1 MQPVLTIA
9 QSRAYDRYLID
20 HVGIPSLVLME
31 SAARAA
37 FNVIRE
43 WVEPMVVPHVVVYC
57 GTGNNGGDGLAL
69 ARMLLDLD
77 VIVEVRLLG
86 SREDLSDDAKR
97 QYDILTKLNPD
108 AVLEFDPETED
119 VGEPEIIVDA
129 LLGTGSKGEL
139 KPAYREAVTFINSC
153 RTYGGS
159 KVLSIDLPTGFDAD
173 GGCADSESEAV
184 VRADSTVTMAAP
196 KVGFFQGQSREVT
209 GDVKVAN
216 LGTAAGLEELDG
228 AKAYLVEERDVIVR
242 LPEQKRTASKFTRGR
257 VLVICGSRGMTGA
270 AIMAGTTA
278 LRTGCGIVNV
288 AVPKSERSLVAQ
300 AMPELLTI
308 GLTEQENGAPDL
320 PAWDELAEA
329 IGHADVILVGSG
341 LRPWSGTAELLRK
354 IVTEVDKPMVVDAGA
369 LRALV
374 GQTSLLKDRKA
385 ATIVTP
391 HSGELASLLERQ
403 WEEVDRDRF
412 SAARGFA
419 EEHGVVV
426 AMKGAP
432 TYTFDVDGTAYI
444 NSTGNAGLATA
455 GSGDVLAGILV
466 GVLAQMPTNAL
477 NACMVGVY
485 LHGLAGDLAA
495 REKTQLGMTAT
506 DLTHMLPNA
515 FKQLGAQ

>member
-1 MQPVLTIA
+1 
-9 QSRAYDRYLID
+9 
-20 HVGIPSLVLME
+20 
-31 SAARAA
+31 
-37 FNVIRE
+37 
-43 WVEPMVVPHVVVYC
+43 
-57 GTGNNGGDGLAL
+57 
-69 ARMLLDLD
+69 
-77 VIVEVRLLG
+77 
-86 SREDLSDDAKR
+86 
-97 QYDILTKLNPD
+97 
-108 AVLEFDPETED
+108 
-119 VGEPEIIVDA
+119 
-129 LLGTGSKGEL
+129 
-139 KPAYREAVTFINSC
+139 
-153 RTYGGS
+153 
-159 KVLSIDLPTGFDAD
+159 
-173 GGCADSESEAV
+173 
-184 VRADSTVTMAAP
+184 MAAP

-466 GVLAQMPTNAL
+466 GVLAQMPANAL